1 MLIAPVWGMAYSY
14 VAHTPR
20 TYATDVFM
28 ILPGEGSKASVNLD
42 QLGQTSSSASSPWA
56 SSRLSPVEAYRKL
69 IMTETVHRGASAIRG
84 TLPDDFPRPK
94 IKLIDQTNFIT
105 ITIKGTSPTDAQRNA
120 QALIEAFERELEL
133 LRANYAYERE
143 EPNRAA
149 IKQYQRKVEQAREAV
164 VTFQAQTGLT
174 SEDQFNER
182 ILLIERTAK
191 RIRDVQTELER
202 HESEVRT
209 LETALGVGAMEA
221 AQALKLRADPIFQ
234 ALLEEMAT
242 AKIAFER
249 ARTAYGDK
257 HPEYLKIRRAY
268 ASITDAMVDRGRV
281 ITRNDEEGFRAI
293 ADLATHGQRELMLGR
308 MVEQSAARD
317 GLVAQLTSLRDQLV
331 RAKQDVTRLA
341 GPAAELDHLVR
352 EHQVALAVFASALAK
367 ADTSKADQ
375 FSAYPL
381 AQVVEVPIAN
391 PKPVSPSR
399 KIAVLGAG
407 AATFFLLAGL
417 MMIWMRRRILR
428 IVGRAFQHP
437 AAVAAPVPVPVSP
450 QPPVPAPVA
459 HVPPVPAPVAPA
471 PSAATETRTEPPMPD
486 TRALDDEPLI
496 EIPRQVGYALSCSY
510 SMDKGTLR
518 KPADRAS

>member
-1 MLIAPVWGMAYSY
+1 MSRRGLIGVFLRRAVVAVLLIAPVWGMAYWY
-14 VAHTPR
+14 VTHTPE

-42 QLGQTSSSASSPWA
+42 RVGQATSSASSPWA

-69 IMTETVHRGASAIRG
+69 FLTETVHRGASAIRG
-84 TLPDDFPRPK
+84 TLPEDFPRPK

-105 ITIKGTSPTDAQRNA
+105 ITINGTSPQDAQRNA
-120 QALIEAFERELEL
+120 QALIDAFHHELEL

-149 IKQYQRKVEQAREAV
+149 IRAYQRTVEGAREAV
-164 VTFQAQTGLT
+164 VAFQARTGLT
-174 SEDQFNER
+174 SENQFNER
-182 ILLIERTAK
+182 ILSIERTAK
-191 RIRDVQTELER
+191 RIRDVQTELES

-209 LETALGVGAMEA
+209 LEAALGVDAMDA

-249 ARTAYGDK
+249 ARVAYGDK
-257 HPEYLKIRRAY
+257 HPEYLKVRRAY

-317 GLVAQLTSLRDQLV
+317 GLMAQLTSLRGQLV
-331 RAKQDVTRLA
+331 RAKEEVVRLT

-375 FSAYPL
+375 FAAYPL

-391 PKPVSPSR
+391 PEPVSPSR
-399 KIAVLGAG
+399 TIAILAAG
-407 AATFFLLAGL
+407 AASFLLLAGL

-428 IVGRAFQHP
+428 IVGAAFRHP
-437 AAVAAPVPVPVSP
+437 ASGTAPVVEAVPAPAPDPVPV
-450 QPPVPAPVA
+450 A
-459 HVPPVPAPVAPA
+459 
-471 PSAATETRTEPPMPD
+471 RTEPPMPD
-486 TRALDDEPLI
+486 ARALDDEPLI
-496 EIPRQVGYALSCSY
+496 EIPKQVGYAMSCSY
-510 SMDKGTLR
+510 SMDRGTLR
-518 KPADRAS
+518 RAAAKG